1 MNLRALNA
9 YEQRGTRFPQGIEK
23 VVASVKKVRL
33 LLFDW
38 DGVFNDG
45 SKSGMEG
52 SGFSEVDSLGTNLLR
67 YGLYLH
73 QGRMPRT
80 AILSGAR
87 NETAEA
93 FAAREHFDAVYTQFK
108 DKSEAL
114 SHLCAQWDVQP
125 DEVGFFFDDV
135 LDLAPAARCGLRVF
149 LGSNHSASLADFVET
164 QGLADVIPAHAGGSG
179 GVRESGDL
187 LLEALGLYPTCVE
200 DRIALNDRY
209 HAFWTLRQTIEAQVQ
224 RA

>member
-1 MNLRALNA
+1 MNLEALNA
-9 YEQRGTRFPQGIEK
+9 YEQRGARFPRGVEQ
-23 VVASVKKVRL
+23 VSVAVRKVRL

-38 DGVFNDG
+38 DGVFNNG

-73 QGRMPRT
+73 HGSLPRT

-114 SHLCAQWDVQP
+114 SHLCSQWQLEP
-125 DEVGFFFDDV
+125 EQVGFFFDDV
-135 LDLAPAARCGLRVF
+135 LDLAPATRCGLRVF
-149 LGSNHSASLADFVET
+149 LGSGHSASLADFVET
-164 QGLADVIPAHAGGSG
+164 RELADVVPARSGGQG
-179 GVRESGDL
+179 GVRESCDL
-187 LLEALGLYPTCVE
+187 LLEALGVYAACVE
-200 DRIALNDRY
+200 DRMALNERY
-209 HAFWTLRQTIEAQVQ
+209 LHFWNWRQTLETQVQ